1 MSVRYLGKAVP
12 TAHIVPHTSA
22 SQQPPL
28 NISVIEEPLVGI
40 SQSFSGAANNA
51 SLCNACCSCYFAVTL
66 LQLASRPCETQTGSA
81 GGIPALNRSPIAAQP
96 RRHTRVKLSSQGPTF
111 YSSEIL
117 SECLTGYSSMVNA
130 FLGSRVFTLD
140 GDGCLLW
147 IMH

>member
-12 TAHIVPHTSA
+12 TAHIGPHTSA

-28 NISVIEEPLVGI
+28 NISVMEEPLVGI

-51 SLCNACCSCYFAVTL
+51 SLCNSCCSCYFAVTL

-81 GGIPALNRSPIAAQP
+81 GGIPALNRSPHLPSRGVI
-96 RRHTRVKLSSQGPTF
+96 HESSSQAKDQHFTLQR
-111 YSSEIL
+111 SSL
-117 SECLTGYSSMVNA
+117 SASLGYSSMVNA